1 MSDAL
6 TVRAYKTIAKR
17 VMTEDVDST
26 IGRLTAT
33 HERHMQLLEAS
44 LQDAKP
50 GTKGYIDHIR
60 ILEEMENRFTELM
73 QGLGVLPK
81 NLGSS
86 TVTKYQFSSSIGIMP
101 EDKRDRRSVGMFT
114 APGSAIDGEIVE

>member
-1 MSDAL
+1 MDTL
-6 TVRAYKTIAKR
+6 TVRTYKAVARR
-17 VMTEDVDST
+17 VLTEEVDTT
-26 IGRLTAT
+26 IGRLTAV

-60 ILEEMENRFTELM
+60 IVEEMENRFTELM

-81 NLGSS
+81 NLGNS
-86 TVTKYQFSSSIGIMP
+86 TVTKYQFSSSIGIMA

-114 APGSAIDGEIVE
+114 APGRAIDGEIVE